1 MDQLSFELS
10 SMQKVLLVNDYLQ
23 KARND
28 IVSIRVSLD
37 IYKQN
42 NIIEIWWNSLN
53 R

>member
-28 IVSIRVSLD
+28 IVNIRVSLG

-42 NIIEIWWNSLN
+42 NIIEI
-53 R
+53 

>member
-28 IVSIRVSLD
+28 IVNIMVSLD

-42 NIIEIWWNSLN
+42 NIIEI
-53 R
+53 